1 LIDNPSWISL
11 YVGPTDP
18 IKNIL
23 SVETTGLAPLPLSET
38 FKYRMF
44 YYLNPGDSSYISYS
58 YYTITITVG
67 ECTADDIA
75 VQDSW
80 FKNVPQ
86 D

>member
-1 LIDNPSWISL
+1 M
-11 YVGPTDP
+11 DP

-44 YYLNPGDSSYISYS
+44 YYLNQGDTSHISNSFYI
-58 YYTITITVG
+58 ITINVDN
-67 ECTADDIA
+67 CTANDIV